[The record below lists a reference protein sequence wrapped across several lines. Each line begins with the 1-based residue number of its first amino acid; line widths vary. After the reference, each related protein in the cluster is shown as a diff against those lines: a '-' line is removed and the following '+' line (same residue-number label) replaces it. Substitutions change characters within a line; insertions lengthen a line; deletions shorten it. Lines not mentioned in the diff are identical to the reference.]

1 LEDRRSRT
9 WCYIA
14 TSPQASAR
22 AQMVRHETAW
32 EVTKVFKVIQSDH
45 ALLTIKNKITKK
57 AASLGYN
64 YISAMR
70 QLRSV
75 PDKDQYNLD
84 KDYFILYADFRDL
97 RSYLVEI

>member
-1 LEDRRSRT
+1 
-9 WCYIA
+9 
-14 TSPQASAR
+14 
-22 AQMVRHETAW
+22 MVRHETAW